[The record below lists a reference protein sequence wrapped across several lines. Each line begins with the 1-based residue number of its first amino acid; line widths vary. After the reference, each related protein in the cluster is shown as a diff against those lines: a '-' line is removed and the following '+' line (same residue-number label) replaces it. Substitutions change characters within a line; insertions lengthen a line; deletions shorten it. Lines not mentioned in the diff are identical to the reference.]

1 METSGTIRLGNQ
13 ATGLS
18 GNQEENKNTQSL
30 STQAPNPQFYY
41 VIDFEKLEEGSDLW
55 LFWETLHQDLSQ
67 LSVILTPGFD
77 GRVWYE
83 KIGNS
88 KVIIYSN
95 QQGEVSYTLVA
106 PRYDYKKW
114 PNLIGKAD

>member
-1 METSGTIRLGNQ
+1 MIL
-13 ATGLS
+13 
-18 GNQEENKNTQSL
+18 KN
-30 STQAPNPQFYY
+30 
-41 VIDFEKLEEGSDLW
+41 LEEGSDLW